1 MNIASKKISIMWF
14 KKDLRLYD
22 NEALS
27 SAAANGF
34 TVGLFSL
41 DNLRWNTS
49 DLSTRHKVLLLKGL
63 YELAKRLISY
73 RVPVYLARGNFI
85 DTLTGLKRE
94 FEEFTLYSHQETGN
108 FSSYLL
114 DKKVRKWCKS
124 NHILWEEKRQNNVIR
139 GLKQRDVWSR
149 KWKEFM
155 GKECLKIPV
164 FQSNVCNPQIK
175 NNQFLSPEVHDFE
188 WNGLLKFCG
197 LDHLALDSASKSLPD
212 NLNET
217 MQRLLTSFFQERSLN
232 YRTEMSSPLKAEYSC
247 SRLSPFLTSGM
258 LSIRALYKE
267 LLSAS
272 EELKSKEFNAT
283 KFNSLRSFEKRLH
296 WRCHFIQKLE
306 FEPQLEF
313 RCMHVNYEHVRNQN
327 KLNAQEEEFLNLWKE
342 GKTGFPL
349 IDACM
354 NYLKTTGWINFRMR
368 AMLVSFASNNLWLH
382 WTHSGEHLA
391 RLFLDYEPGI
401 HWPQMQMQSGTTG
414 INTIR
419 IYNPEKQFVDQ
430 DPDQSFTKKWN
441 PNGWPYSE
449 FDKIVDLKKSSQA
462 AREKLW
468 AMRKSKKFV
477 DLAKKVYLDH
487 GSRKRKNFKQ
497 KRQLVSNSQLEL
509 LDKQ

>member
-1 MNIASKKISIMWF
+1 
-14 KKDLRLYD
+14 
-22 NEALS
+22 
-27 SAAANGF
+27 
-34 TVGLFSL
+34 
-41 DNLRWNTS
+41 
-49 DLSTRHKVLLLKGL
+49 
-63 YELAKRLISY
+63 
-73 RVPVYLARGNFI
+73 
-85 DTLTGLKRE
+85 
-94 FEEFTLYSHQETGN
+94 
-108 FSSYLL
+108 
-114 DKKVRKWCKS
+114 
-124 NHILWEEKRQNNVIR
+124 
-139 GLKQRDVWSR
+139 
-149 KWKEFM
+149 
-155 GKECLKIPV
+155 
-164 FQSNVCNPQIK
+164 
-175 NNQFLSPEVHDFE
+175 
-188 WNGLLKFCG
+188 
-197 LDHLALDSASKSLPD
+197 
-212 NLNET
+212 
-217 MQRLLTSFFQERSLN
+217 
-232 YRTEMSSPLKAEYSC
+232 
-247 SRLSPFLTSGM
+247 
-258 LSIRALYKE
+258 
-267 LLSAS
+267 
-272 EELKSKEFNAT
+272 
-283 KFNSLRSFEKRLH
+283 
-296 WRCHFIQKLE
+296 
-306 FEPQLEF
+306 
-313 RCMHVNYEHVRNQN
+313 MHVNYEHVRNQN
-327 KLNAQEEEFLNLWKE
+327 ILNAQEEDFLNLWKE

-430 DPDQSFTKKWN
+430 DPDQNFTKKWN

-497 KRQLVSNSQLEL
+497 KRQLVSDSQLEL